1 MEIAKNLFNYL
12 KKLSKTDQSQ
22 VRGLLI
28 YENVN
33 EVIQAETALKKAA
46 YNYIRVVAPP
56 PRYRTGCDLCLEFP
70 IIEQVGITRT
80 LEEHDLPPLEI
91 IHLSEDT
98 LKPIEICK
106 MKDFGNYIMVRAAN
120 MKLTYEKTSKRI
132 VNISGGGCSDV
143 PYLAQEMI
151 GKTLP
156 EAPSPR
162 EIGHTLCAYSLAIA
176 FEESEKKAERI

>member
-1 MEIAKNLFNYL
+1 MYM
-12 KKLSKTDQSQ
+12 
-22 VRGLLI
+22 
-28 YENVN
+28 
-33 EVIQAETALKKAA
+33 
-46 YNYIRVVAPP
+46 
-56 PRYRTGCDLCLEFP
+56 LEQ
-70 IIEQVGITRT
+70 IGILRT

-106 MKDFGNYIMVRAAN
+106 MKDFGNYLMVRAAN

-151 GKTLP
+151 GKTFQKHHLHV
-156 EAPSPR
+156 R
-162 EIGHTLCAYSLAIA
+162 
-176 FEESEKKAERI
+176 